1 MNAALTLPQLQALLN
16 LSEALRERQWHE
28 NQALRAAP
36 SQLFAPKS
44 DTPEGRQLE
53 REAFAK
59 GLHLAA
65 HSKFQKD

>member
-1 MNAALTLPQLQALLN
+1 MSAAPDAGQLQSMLD
-16 LSEALRERQWHE
+16 LSDALRARLWQE

-36 SQLFAPKS
+36 SQLFAPQS
-44 DTPEGRQLE
+44 DTAEGRQLE

-65 HSKFQKD
+65 HSTPRKG

>member
-1 MNAALTLPQLQALLN
+1 MSAVPDAGQLQALLT
-16 LSEALRERQWHE
+16 LSEALRARQWHE

-36 SQLFAPKS
+36 SQLFMPKS

-53 REAFAK
+53 RDAFAK

-65 HSKFQKD
+65 RTPPPKG